1 MLRPFIQNP
10 AMKLPIIS
18 ALLTLITVFSV
29 TTSHGQNPD
38 YMAARA
44 LAENDAKNKLHLIED
59 VSRNVWIEKWS
70 NTIHVFVFEDGNLLS
85 KGYPT
90 TATDKDK
97 FIFHLY
103 RVTTSDK
110 YRIEAAGS
118 YAPTLFTTTPGGT
131 NVAGFTAPRAI
142 QRLDFG
148 KFGPYT
154 TTVTFALK
162 KAAVGS
168 DIYTDI
174 TTPVVVS
181 IANTIHVSVGTGLF
195 YTTLHNP
202 TNIHK
207 EALANPTAPGDST
220 LLADQPRGSGFL
232 ALTATYYPW
241 GRSSL
246 MMPSKPII
254 NRYNLGILVG
264 TNVSSTTTNFKNFL
278 LGLSYDFAL
287 GGSVVAGM
295 NLDTETQKIYGHEDF
310 NFGQDRFSEKN
321 VSKLNRLLYKE
332 SKVGFFF
339 GVQVDSR
346 IFTKLFTQK

>member
-1 MLRPFIQNP
+1 MEVFVVR
-10 AMKLPIIS
+10 ALPVLAIL
-18 ALLTLITVFSV
+18 AGV
-29 TTSHGQNPD
+29 TTAYGQSTGYNSARTLAMQD
-38 YMAARA
+38 AAT
-44 LAENDAKNKLHLIED
+44 LNLKED
-59 VSRNVWIEKWS
+59 VSRNVWLEPWS
-70 NTIHVFVFEDGNLLS
+70 NIIHVFVFEDGNLLS

-103 RVTTSDK
+103 RLTTTAGN
-110 YRIEAAGS
+110 YRLEVEGN
-118 YAPTLFTTTPGGT
+118 YAPTLFSTEVK
-131 NVAGFTAPRAI
+131 VADGKRTVTARGDNANI

-148 KFGPYT
+148 PFGPYT
-154 TTVTFALK
+154 TTVKISLK
-162 KAAVGS
+162 RDTGGS
-168 DIYTDI
+168 GTYTDVV
-174 TTPVVVS
+174 TPVEVK

-207 EALANPTAPGDST
+207 EALLNAAAPGDST

-232 ALTATYYPW
+232 ALTAIYYPW

-246 MMPSKPII
+246 MLPSRPLL

-264 TNVSSTTTNFKNFL
+264 TNIASTTTNFKNFL

-287 GGSVVAGM
+287 GGSVVAGA
-295 NLDTETQKIYGHEDF
+295 NLDTETQKLYGHENF
-310 NFGQDRFSEKN
+310 NFGTDKFSEKN
-321 VSKLNRLLYKE
+321 APKLSRLLYKE
-332 SKVGFFF
+332 PKVGFFF

-346 IFTKLFTQK
+346 IFAKLFAQK